1 MNEYFDNNDFN
12 FEDPDHNGNEFLRE
26 VYEAELEQSMRW
38 SYGRIEKMGIDQ
50 WFRVFPFHREKK
62 IRIIENMMLWFADPA
77 REEYEKS
84 AYLRKGLDQL
94 KSEEVRM

>member
-1 MNEYFDNNDFN
+1 MNEYFDTNDYN
-12 FEDPDHNGNEFLRE
+12 FEDPGELGNEFLRE

-38 SYGRIEKMGIDQ
+38 SYSRIEKMGIEQ
-50 WFRVFPFHREKK
+50 WFRVFPFHRDKK
-62 IRIIENMMLWFADPA
+62 IRIIENMMHWFAALP

-94 KSEEVRM
+94 KAEEVRM